1 MCHILTVEVV
11 ERFQSLHRVHS
22 SILFPDFAVLF
33 AHLRDAFVDVL
44 EVDAEDIFIND
55 FRVVVFHDVLV
66 LQLLVPLDLLLH
78 RFHFLLV

>member
-1 MCHILTVEVV
+1 MCHILTMEVV

-22 SILFPDFAVLF
+22 SILFPDFTVLF
-33 AHLRDAFVDVL
+33 AHLRDAFVDIL

-55 FRVVVFHDVLV
+55 FRVVVFHYVLV

-78 RFHFLLV
+78 RFDFLLV